1 MRIREI
7 CFQDFR
13 SFRGRH
19 HISFVDPATGGVRPV
34 SAIVGSDDGAKRTV
48 LEAIDALL
56 SYAVDPRSPRPL
68 VEEALGSGWIQM
80 ALELTPAD
88 LEQFHRL
95 AGALAER
102 PRTRVLRIEVG
113 RRGIAPLLPVQEW
126 STLLACLAPDETG
139 EGYFTNAGAL
149 SSQLYTAVAR
159 MRRGADLHG
168 GLLYFP
174 GARHHALGT
183 ADPDE
188 VERDWIVRATLA
200 AEAAAAARIS
210 GDGQVS
216 GDGRVGGAGQIA
228 GLRFLSE
235 AAMPARRGAV
245 IAIEDPAILELP
257 AAGGDVP
264 TIQRLRDIVRE
275 WDAQLIVAA
284 HSEADL
290 PAFREDERIVLD
302 RRDPAA

>member
-13 SFRGRH
+13 SFRGRQVV
-19 HISFVDPATGGVRPV
+19 SFVDPTTGDVRPV
-34 SAIVGSDDGAKRTV
+34 SVIVGSDDAAKRTV

-56 SYAVDPRSPRPL
+56 SYAIDPRHPRPL
-68 VEEALGSGWIQM
+68 VEEAHDAGWIQM
-80 ALELTPAD
+80 GLELTPAD
-88 LEQFHRL
+88 LEQFHRM

-113 RRGIAPLLPVQEW
+113 RRGVAPLSPVQEW
-126 STLLACLAPDETG
+126 STLLSCLAPGAG
-139 EGYFTNAGAL
+139 EGEYFTNAGAL

-174 GARHHALGT
+174 GARHHALTGT
-183 ADPDE
+183 DPDE
-188 VERDWIVRATLA
+188 VERDWIVRATVA
-200 AEAAAAARIS
+200 AEAAAALEHS
-210 GDGQVS
+210 GTS
-216 GDGRVGGAGQIA
+216 LA
-228 GLRFLSE
+228 GLRLLHE
-235 AAMPARRGAV
+235 PALAARPGAV
-245 IAIEDPAILELP
+245 IAIEDPAIFELP
-257 AAGGDVP
+257 DRDAEAP
-264 TIQRLRDIVRE
+264 ALERLREIVRE

-284 HSEADL
+284 HSAAVL
-290 PAFREDERIVLD
+290 PAFREEERIVLD